1 LEVAGTIRSVGAGVR
16 DLHAGERVAAFTPGG
31 GMAEVAIAAADVT
44 VEVPSGVPLETAA
57 SAPLVV
63 STALLLLTDRARI
76 RPGESV
82 LMHSASGG
90 IGSVVSQVATALGSG
105 HRIGT
110 VGRPDKIA
118 AGLAGGWDKVFA
130 RDAGLAEA
138 VRQVAPDGVDVILDP
153 VGTALLD
160 LDLSIAAPGG
170 RVVLFGNAAGG
181 TQAPLPPA
189 GRLIGGNVGVLG
201 FSMSRLSATVPK
213 AVASALAKGL
223 DMIAA
228 AQIRP
233 ELTIAGPLESVAAIH
248 DLLAAGRG
256 SGKYITKVHG

>member
-1 LEVAGTIRSVGAGVR
+1 
-16 DLHAGERVAAFTPGG
+16 
-31 GMAEVAIAAADVT
+31 MAEVAIAAADVT
-44 VEVPSGVPLETAA
+44 VEVPPGVPLGAAA

-90 IGSVVSQVATALGSG
+90 IGSVVSQAATALGSG
-105 HRIGT
+105 RRIGT

-118 AGLAGGWDKVFA
+118 AGLAAGWDDVFA
-130 RDAGLAEA
+130 REPGLAEA
-138 VRQVAPDGVDVILDP
+138 VRKVTPEGVDVILDP

-181 TQAPLPPA
+181 VQPPLPPA

-201 FSMSRLSATVPK
+201 FSMSRLSATAPK
-213 AVASALAKGL
+213 AVAVALATGL
-223 DMIAA
+223 EMIAA

-233 ELTIAGPLESVAAIH
+233 EVTVVEPLESVAAIH

-256 SGKYITKVHG
+256 SGKYVAKVHG

>member
-1 LEVAGTIRSVGAGVR
+1 LA
-16 DLHAGERVAAFTPGG
+16 
-31 GMAEVAIAAADVT
+31 
-44 VEVPSGVPLETAA
+44 
-57 SAPLVV
+57 V

-90 IGSVVSQVATALGSG
+90 IGSVVSQVAAALGSG

>member
-1 LEVAGTIRSVGAGVR
+1 
-16 DLHAGERVAAFTPGG
+16 
-31 GMAEVAIAAADVT
+31 MT
-44 VEVPSGVPLETAA
+44 VEVPPDVPLATAA
-57 SAPLVV
+57 AAPLVV

-90 IGSVVSQVATALGSG
+90 IGSVVSQAAAARGAG
-105 HRIGT
+105 RRIGT

-118 AGLAGGWDKVFA
+118 AGLAAGWDEVFA
-130 RDAGLAEA
+130 REAGLAEA
-138 VRQVAPDGVDVILDP
+138 VRQAAPDGVDVILDP

-181 TQAPLPPA
+181 AQVPLPPA

-201 FSMSRLSATVPK
+201 FSMSRLSATAPK
-213 AVASALAKGL
+213 AVASALATGL
-223 DMIAA
+223 EMIAA

-233 ELTIAGPLESVAAIH
+233 DLTIVEPLESVAAIH

-256 SGKYITKVHG
+256 RGKYVTKVHG